1 MMRKILTMGL
11 AVAWIGLAGPAFAQE
26 AAAEPDEALIA
37 IRDNDVSLTCIQL
50 GDEAAELS
58 ATMGGEPKGS
68 LFGRLGGVVRQG
80 AAMAIPGAGLVIAGA
95 DAVRE
100 PARARREAET
110 MTAQNRWHYLN
121 GLYAGRQCHERLEAQ
136 AEAANAPTP
145 TVESIASVASPA
157 QGASEVR
164 STPQPVTAPTAASSP
179 MIPVSALA
187 IETSV
192 QPD

>member
-1 MMRKILTMGL
+1 MRKILMMGL
-11 AVAWIGLAGPAFAQE
+11 AVVGMGLAGPAFAQE

-100 PARARREAET
+100 PARVRREAEA

-121 GLYAGRQCHERLEAQ
+121 GLYAGRQCHERLEAR
-136 AEAANAPTP
+136 AEAAAAP
-145 TVESIASVASPA
+145 TVETTVSVASPV

-164 STPQPVTAPTAASSP
+164 STPQPAISAPTEASSP
-179 MIPVSALA
+179 AISVGALA
-187 IETSV
+187 TPTTA

>member
-1 MMRKILTMGL
+1 MRKILMMGL
-11 AVAWIGLAGPAFAQE
+11 AVAGMGLAEPAFAQE
-26 AAAEPDEALIA
+26 ATAEPDEALVA
-37 IRDNDVSLTCIQL
+37 IRGSDVGMTCVQL
-50 GDEAAELS
+50 GDEAAQLS
-58 ATMGGEPKGS
+58 ETMGGEPKGS

-100 PARARREAET
+100 PARVRREAEA

-136 AEAANAPTP
+136 AEATAAP
-145 TVESIASVASPA
+145 TVETTASVASPV

-164 STPQPVTAPTAASSP
+164 STPRPATVAPTLASSP
-179 MIPVSALA
+179 AISVGALA
-187 IETSV
+187 T
-192 QPD
+192 QTTARPD